1 MSPTFYYLVWKYENN
16 MKQKISISLDEM
28 TVKKVEAHIGGIF
41 RSKSHFIEYAVQEQL
56 TRLTEEQQ

>member
-1 MSPTFYYLVWKYENN
+1 

-28 TVKKVEAHIGGIF
+28 TVKKVEAHIGRIF

-56 TRLTEEQQ
+56 TRLTEEQP